1 MAEVRVG
8 NIVYQ
13 VSMDVAQLLEA
24 NHRLDSRMGQ
34 LEQRFNQTGR
44 AVNGAEKALLSLSR
58 AATAVTAALSV
69 EKIAGY
75 ADAWVTVNNKLVN
88 ATKANESLAEVSER
102 VFTIAQNSRASLDST
117 AALYGRL
124 ERATRAYGTSADDVA
139 KLTET
144 VAKGLVVSGATA
156 AESSSVMIQFSQ
168 AMASGVLRG
177 EEFNSMSENGSRLI
191 AALSDHLGVNIGQL
205 RKMAAEGKLTST
217 VVAQAFLAQAGTIA
231 KEFDKTSATMSQSI
245 EMAANNM
252 TRFFG
257 QSTTVQTALK
267 AFNSTLV
274 TVSENMDL
282 VAGAA
287 TALAAVMGSRMVGAM
302 TLAASQK
309 ITNVRASIA
318 LAQANKVEAE
328 SALHAATMTLRKAE
342 MDKIAAI
349 EAVRHAEAEYAVVKG
364 TDAEAAALARLNAAR
379 VTATTAT
386 GAYKTAQEAATAAQI
401 RHTTAVNAASVAM
414 NGLKGA
420 MALLGGPLGI
430 VMLAA
435 TALYYF
441 HDQAENA
448 KNEAKDLSNTV
459 ETLTGNLKEMNK
471 AQLEANKV
479 KLERKLAEQQEQVK
493 KQETKVSGLQWEVD
507 HNGGFIYSKRSEEEM
522 KKLRDD
528 LAIAKGEREDMKT
541 VENNYKEAIA
551 LTSKALAE
559 NTKLTNEN
567 ADANKNRSGD
577 VDQASDKAADFIT
590 KLKQE
595 NELLRTKKGLER
607 DLKAAELKGKAAGA
621 SPEQQK
627 QIADLVKSNKE
638 LEDAEKKRED
648 AKKEAENAAKK
659 AADEAKRRSD
669 DITAALKRQRDE
681 IDRLKTG
688 YEESSL
694 AMAQYDAAKAM
705 PEGSSPEQ
713 IKKARRNAAERYD
726 LEKDAEARKW
736 ALEQDSLAKSKKAMD
751 EELEHLRRVKVQGLI
766 EIEEFNK
773 REQEI
778 RERYKNRAVE
788 EEKQRKINEA
798 VSPTMNAL
806 GEFDPVQNLI
816 NEHKRKIAAITDFEQ
831 RHTELKEQAE
841 SARATIEKKYQ
852 EDLATAQWEQW
863 KGQSEMYQFMGSAV
877 EALGQRS
884 ANAIT
889 GLLTGTQTANEAMRN
904 LALTIT
910 NEAVSALVQMGMQQI
925 KNMIMGKALAAASTA
940 TTMAQAAA
948 AQAAWAPAALSAS
961 IATLGT
967 AAATGTTAYMSSLA
981 ASKAFAIAGA
991 RKNGGPVSPNGAY
1004 RIGENNKPEIFKANN
1019 GNQYLVPGD
1028 RGKVISNREMGGGN
1042 GRSVIYQPTFQIS
1055 ISTQGGVTEQDARM
1069 LSNIIDAKMNDFVVN
1084 QMRDNGLF
1092 EKIGY

>member
-1 MAEVRVG
+1 MAERRVG

-13 VSMDVAQLLEA
+13 VQMDVAQLLTA
-24 NHRLDSRMGQ
+24 QHQVNSRLGQ

-44 AVNGAEKALLSLSR
+44 AVNGAEKAILSLSR

-69 EKIAGY
+69 EKIASY
-75 ADAWVTVNNKLVN
+75 ADAWVVVNNKLVN
-88 ATKANESLAEVSER
+88 AVKANETLAEVTER
-102 VFTIAQNSRASLDST
+102 VFNIAQNSRASLDST

-124 ERATRAYGTSADDVA
+124 ERATRSYGMSADDVA

-191 AALSDHLGVNIGQL
+191 VALSDHLGINIGQL

-231 KEFDKTSATMSQSI
+231 KEFDKTSATMSQSM

-267 AFNSTLV
+267 VFNSTLV

-287 TALAAVMGSRMVGAM
+287 TALAVVMGSRMVSAM
-302 TLAASQK
+302 ALAASEK
-309 ITNVRASIA
+309 IKNVRSAIA
-318 LAQANKVEAE
+318 LAQANKAEAQ
-328 SALHAATMTLRKAE
+328 SALYAAEMTLRKAAL
-342 MDKIAAI
+342 DKEAALS
-349 EAVRHAEAEYAVVKG
+349 ALRVAEAEYAAAKG
-364 TDAEAAALARLNAAR
+364 TDAATAALARLTAAR
-379 VTATTAT
+379 STATTAT
-386 GAYKTAQEAATAAQI
+386 VAYGTAQNAVTAAQ
-401 RHTTAVNAASVAM
+401 TGFAAAARGATIAM
-414 NGLKGA
+414 NGLKAA
-420 MALLGGPLGI
+420 MSFLGGPLGV

-435 TALYYF
+435 AALYYF
-441 HDQAENA
+441 HQQAEES
-448 KNEAKDLSNTV
+448 KNEAKDLSHTV
-459 ETLTGNLKEMNK
+459 ESLTGNLKELSK
-471 AQLEANKV
+471 AKLESNKV
-479 KLERKLAEQQEQVK
+479 ELERKLIEQREQVK
-493 KQETKVSGLQWEVD
+493 KQETKVSGLQWDVD

-522 KKLRDD
+522 NKLKGD
-528 LAIAKGEREDMKT
+528 LAIAQGQLEDMKT
-541 VENNYKEAIA
+541 VESNYEKAIA

-607 DLKAAELKGKAAGA
+607 DLKAAEFKADELGA
-621 SPEQQK
+621 SSGQK
-627 QIADLVKSNKE
+627 EDLKASIKE
-638 LEDAEKKRED
+638 NIKLKEAEKQRED
-648 AKKEAENAAKK
+648 AAREAENAAKK

-669 DITAALKRQRDE
+669 EITAALKRQRDE

-688 YEESSL
+688 YEEGSL
-694 AMAQYDAAKAM
+694 AMAKYDAVKAM
-705 PEGSSPEQ
+705 PEGSGEALLE
-713 IKKARRNAAERYD
+713 KVRRNAEEKYY
-726 LEKDAEARKW
+726 LEKDYEARKW
-736 ALEQDSLAKSKKAMD
+736 MLEQDDLVKSKQAMD
-751 EELEHLRRVKVQGLI
+751 EELAHLISVQKQGLI
-766 EIEEFNK
+766 EIEEFKK

-778 RERYKNRAVE
+778 KERYQN
-788 EEKQRKINEA
+788 KQTEDEINKKVDSSVGINEGMMGKVDPIQQLQNEYTQKMA
-798 VSPTMNAL
+798 LLDAYNAHDI
-806 GEFDPVQNLI
+806 GEHERILQLKS
-816 NEHKRKIAAITDFEQ
+816 ELTRKFNDDMTN
-831 RHTELKEQAE
+831 
-841 SARATIEKKYQ
+841 
-852 EDLATAQWEQW
+852 AQWEQW
-863 KGQSEMYQFMGSAV
+863 KGQNEMYQFLGDSL

-884 ANAIT
+884 ANTIT
-889 GLLTGTQTANEAMRN
+889 GLLTGTQSANDAMRN

-925 KNMIMGKALAAASTA
+925 KNMIIGKAANTAAAASAVATGATITTA
-940 TTMAQAAA
+940 MAPAAA
-948 AQAAWAPAALSAS
+948 ASS
-961 IATLGT
+961 VATMGT
-967 AAATGTTAYMSSLA
+967 AATVGMAAMTAAVPAM
-981 ASKAFAIAGA
+981 IALLGA

-1019 GNQYLVPGD
+1019 GHQYMIPGD
-1028 RGKVISNREMGGGN
+1028 RGKVVSNREMGKGG
-1042 GRSVIYQPTFQIS
+1042 GGTSVGSINIS
-1055 ISTQGGVTEQDARM
+1055 FNVQTQGNFTEQDARM
-1069 LSNIIDAKMNDFVVN
+1069 MSGMVRKTIYDVLTDESRPGGMLN
-1084 QMRDNGLF
+1084 Q
-1092 EKIGY
+1092 